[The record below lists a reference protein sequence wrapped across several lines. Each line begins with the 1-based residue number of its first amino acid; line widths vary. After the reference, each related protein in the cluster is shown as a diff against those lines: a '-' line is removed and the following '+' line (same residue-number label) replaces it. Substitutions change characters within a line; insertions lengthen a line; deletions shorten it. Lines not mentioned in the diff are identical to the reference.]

1 MKSTFY
7 FIPIRDDV
15 QVIPIFNQKEFVEPP
30 KSLLFIKQLAVYFLT
45 NRQKVVCNHLVLPTR
60 QYETSEH

>member
-30 KSLLFIKQLAVYFLT
+30 KSLLFIKQLAVYFLI
-45 NRQKVVCNHLVLPTR
+45 NRKKVVCNHLVLPTR
-60 QYETSEH
+60 QYETIEH